1 MDIAKQLTNVRVMLE
16 GEASATSVSVLYV
29 G

>member
-16 GEASATSVSVLYV
+16 GEASPTSVRVLYV